1 MRHSQRGERRDC
13 RLRLQADDLL
23 ILNEQLLIH
32 FTLPEEI
39 PHLETEGSLE
49 TIAGQET
56 ANWTAIRE
64 LGSSFFFKIR
74 VKPRKERR
82 KKTTTMFTLLFVIL
96 YHLSLVM
103 FNTYITFRLF

>member
-82 KKTTTMFTLLFVIL
+82 KKNNYVYAFVCDSVPFIFS
-96 YHLSLVM
+96 HV
-103 FNTYITFRLF
+103 

>member
-1 MRHSQRGERRDC
+1 MRRSKRGERRDC
-13 RLRLQADDLL
+13 RPRLQADDLL

-82 KKTTTMFTLLFVIL
+82 KKNNYVYAFVCDSVPFIFS
-96 YHLSLVM
+96 HV
-103 FNTYITFRLF
+103 

>member
-39 PHLETEGSLE
+39 PHPETEGSLE

-56 ANWTAIRE
+56 ANWTTIRE

-82 KKTTTMFTLLFVIL
+82 KKNNYVYAFVCDSVPFIFS
-96 YHLSLVM
+96 HV
-103 FNTYITFRLF
+103 